1 MSNAIE
7 FQGLCRSFGATR
19 AVDNVDLAIREGEF
33 FSMLGPSGSG
43 KTTCLRLVAGFEY
56 PDAGQ
61 ILIHGK
67 RGDLLPPY
75 RRDVN
80 TVFQDYALFP
90 HMNVRENVAYGLMVK
105 GVEKG
110 KRHREADTM
119 LELVKLAGYGD
130 RKPAQLSGGQRQ
142 RVALGRAL
150 INKPRI
156 LLLDEPLGA
165 LDQKLREQMQV
176 ELRALQKQLGIT
188 FVFVT
193 HDQAEAMSMSDRVAV
208 FNQGRIE
215 QLATPHEIYYSPKT
229 SFVAGFVGA
238 ANILAGDAA
247 LAITGQG
254 VQCLIRPEMIKV
266 VPSGVGL
273 PVGWRKVSG
282 VLVDSRFH
290 GASSQLSVLVGDVSL
305 TVEVAGYDFPT
316 RGAQVN
322 IAWAPNALVL
332 LDGSASHG

>member
-1 MSNAIE
+1 MSHAIE
-7 FQGLCRSFGATR
+7 FQGVCRSFGATR
-19 AVDNVDLAIREGEF
+19 AVDNVNLAIGEGEF

-43 KTTCLRLVAGFEY
+43 KTTCLRLIAGFEY
-56 PDAGQ
+56 ADGGQ

-90 HMNVRENVAYGLMVK
+90 HMNVRDNVAYGLMVK
-105 GVEKG
+105 GIAKG
-110 KRHREADTM
+110 ERRRQADAM
-119 LELVKLAGYGD
+119 LELVKLEGYGD

-142 RVALGRAL
+142 RVALARAL

-193 HDQAEAMSMSDRVAV
+193 HDQAEALSMSDRVAV
-208 FNQGRIE
+208 FNHGRIE
-215 QLATPHEIYYSPKT
+215 QVATPHEIYYSPRT
-229 SFVAGFVGA
+229 PFVAGFVGA
-238 ANILAGDAA
+238 ANILEGDAA
-247 LAITGQG
+247 LTITGQG
-254 VQCLIRPEMIKV
+254 GQCLIRPEMIKV
-266 VPSGVGL
+266 LTVGAGQ
-273 PVGWRKVSG
+273 PDGWRKLRG
-282 VLVDSRFH
+282 VVADSRFH
-290 GASSQLSVLVGDVSL
+290 GASSQLSVLVDDVPL
-305 TVEVAGYDFPT
+305 TIEVAGDDFPDP
-316 RGAQVN
+316 GAQVD
-322 IAWAPNALVL
+322 IAWAPNAVVL
-332 LDGSASHG
+332 LDGRTSHG